1 MTKST
6 ARQFESLKIWE
17 SFKDRLP
24 WYFAVSTNHMPAK
37 YLIAKC
43 IPSNLDRLSS
53 ANEKELW
60 NEHILLTEVFLD
72 KWKKVRTREMPDLS
86 KAVAGGHHP
95 SLLDLSVELANR
107 MLTHCNFCRWNCKVD
122 RSKGTR
128 HGTCQLESTS
138 RVGSYFHHRGE
149 ELIFRGIGGSGTI
162 FFTSCN
168 MRCSFCQNGD
178 ISTDKDNGIPIT
190 PSALALMAWQ
200 LRMEGCHNVNWVGG
214 EPTIHLHTIVEAI
227 NLLDSFTKP
236 DTRQL
241 KYIQSVKSDDGNY
254 YFDSWQTNSE
264 HAFYQGQLFNCPQL
278 WNSNFFMSQE
288 AMHILRNIMDVW
300 LPDFKFGPGKCAF
313 DISRTPW
320 YWETVTG
327 NLKLVHEWGED
338 MVIRHLIMP
347 NHIECCTKPVLEW
360 IAKNMPE
367 VPVNIMDQYHPDNL
381 CDPESSKYRER
392 YNDISCACAPEEISL
407 SYQYAKELGLNFEP
421 LLYEKSA
428 AFYEL

>member
-1 MTKST
+1 VKSQP
-6 ARQFESLKIWE
+6 RQFESLKIWE
-17 SFKDRLP
+17 SFKNRLP

-37 YLIAKC
+37 YLIAKR
-43 IPSNLDRLSS
+43 IPCNLELSS
-53 ANEKELW
+53 ASEEELW
-60 NEHILLTEVFLD
+60 SENSLLTQAFLD
-72 KWKKVRTREMPDLS
+72 MWEKVIVREISGLPP
-86 KAVAGGHHP
+86 KAAEKP
-95 SLLDLSVELANR
+95 SLMDLSVELANR

-122 RSKGTR
+122 RSEGTR

-138 RVGSYFHHRGE
+138 RIGSYFHHRGE
-149 ELIFRGIGGSGTI
+149 EIIFRGTLGSGTI

-214 EPTIHLHTIVEAI
+214 EPTIHLHTIVQAI
-227 NLLDSFTKP
+227 NLLDSFSMP
-236 DTRQL
+236 DPRQFE
-241 KYIQSVKSDDGNY
+241 YIQSVKSDDS
-254 YFDSWQTNSE
+254 YFDPSHMNAE
-264 HAFYQGQLFNCPQL
+264 HAFYQGQFNCPQL

-288 AMHILRNIMDVW
+288 AMNILRNIIDVW

-313 DISRTPW
+313 EISRTPW
-320 YWETVTG
+320 YWETITR
-327 NLKLVHEWGED
+327 NIKLVCEWGED

-347 NHIECCTKPVLEW
+347 NHVECCTKPVLEW

-381 CDPESSKYRER
+381 CNPESSKYRER
-392 YNDISCACAPEEISL
+392 YNDISRTCTSEEIVR
-407 SYQYAKELGLNFEP
+407 SYEYAKELGLNFEP
-421 LLYEKSA
+421 LSYEKSI
-428 AFYEL
+428 YGLKV

>member
-1 MTKST
+1 MGSQ

-17 SFKDRLP
+17 SFRNRLP
-24 WYFAVSTNHMPAK
+24 WYFEVSTNHMPAK

-43 IPSNLDRLSS
+43 IPCNLDLSS
-53 ANEKELW
+53 ASEGELW
-60 NEHILLTEVFLD
+60 NENSLLTQAFLD
-72 KWKKVRTREMPDLS
+72 MWEKVRVREISVLPP
-86 KAVAGGHHP
+86 KAER
-95 SLLDLSVELANR
+95 STLMDLSVELANR
-107 MLTHCNFCRWNCKVD
+107 MLAHCNFCRWNCKVD
-122 RSKGTR
+122 RSKGTG

-138 RVGSYFHHRGE
+138 KIGSYFHHRGE
-149 ELIFRGIGGSGTI
+149 ELIFRGTSGSGTI

-190 PSALALMAWQ
+190 PNALAFMAWQ

-227 NLLDSFTKP
+227 NLLDSFTSP
-236 DTRQL
+236 DPRQL
-241 KYIQSVKSDDGNY
+241 EYIQSVKSDSS
-254 YFDSWQTNSE
+254 YFDSWQINSE
-264 HAFYQGQLFNCPQL
+264 HAFYQDQFNCPQL

-288 AMHILRNIMDVW
+288 AMNILRNIIDVW
-300 LPDFKFGPGKCAF
+300 LPDFKFGPGKCAL

-320 YWETVTG
+320 YWDTVTS
-327 NLKLVHEWGED
+327 NIKLVDEWGEN

-367 VPVNIMDQYHPDNL
+367 VPLNIMDQYHPDNL
-381 CDPESSKYRER
+381 CNPESSKYRER
-392 YNDISCACAPEEISL
+392 YNDISRTCTPEEITS
-407 SYQYAKELGLNFEP
+407 SYKYAKELGLNFEP
-421 LLYEKSA
+421 LSYEKSI
-428 AFYEL
+428 YGLKV

>member
-1 MTKST
+1 MKSQPS
-6 ARQFESLKIWE
+6 QFESLKIWE

-24 WYFAVSTNHMPAK
+24 WYFAVSTNHVPAK

-43 IPSNLDRLSS
+43 IPCNLDLSS
-53 ANEKELW
+53 ASEEELW
-60 NEHILLTEVFLD
+60 NENTLLTQAFLD
-72 KWKKVRTREMPDLS
+72 MWEKVRMTEIS
-86 KAVAGGHHP
+86 
-95 SLLDLSVELANR
+95 SLPPKVERASLMDLSVELAKR
-107 MLTHCNFCRWNCKVD
+107 MLAHCNFCRWNCKVD

-138 RVGSYFHHRGE
+138 RIGSYFHHHGE
-149 ELIFRGIGGSGTI
+149 ELIFRGTSGSGTI

-214 EPTIHLHTIVEAI
+214 EPTIHLHTIIEAI
-227 NLLDSFTKP
+227 NLLNSFSKP
-236 DTRQL
+236 DPRQL
-241 KYIQSVKSDDGNY
+241 EYIQSAKSDGS
-254 YFDSWQTNSE
+254 YFDSWRKNSE
-264 HAFYQGQLFNCPQL
+264 HVFYQGQFNCPQL

-288 AMHILRNIMDVW
+288 AINILRNIMDVW
-300 LPDFKFGPGKCAF
+300 LPDFKFGPGKCAL

-320 YWETVTG
+320 YWETVTS
-327 NLKLVHEWGED
+327 NIKLVHEWDEN

-347 NHIECCTKPVLEW
+347 NHVECCTKPVLEW

-381 CDPESSKYRER
+381 CDSESSKYRECF
-392 YNDISCACAPEEISL
+392 NDISCTCSSEEITR
-407 SYQYAKELGLNFEP
+407 SYEYAKELGLNFES
-421 LLYEKSA
+421 LSYEKSV
-428 AFYEL
+428 YGLEV

>member
-1 MTKST
+1 M
-6 ARQFESLKIWE
+6 
-17 SFKDRLP
+17 P
-24 WYFAVSTNHMPAK
+24 WYFAVSTNLMPAK

-43 IPSNLDRLSS
+43 IPSNLNHLSS
-53 ANEKELW
+53 ASEEELW
-60 NEHILLTEVFLD
+60 SESSLLTRVFLD
-72 KWKKVRTREMPDLS
+72 VWGKVKAGEANLS
-86 KAVAGGHHP
+86 PKVKEGRP
-95 SLLDLSVELANR
+95 SLMDLNVELAKR
-107 MLTHCNFCRWNCKVD
+107 MLAHCNFCRWNCKID

-149 ELIFRGIGGSGTI
+149 ELIFRGTGGSGTI

-190 PSALALMAWQ
+190 PSTLALMAWQ

-227 NLLDSFTKP
+227 SLLDSLNKP
-236 DTRQL
+236 DRRQFN
-241 KYIQSVKSDDGNY
+241 YIQSVKADSGG
-254 YFDSWQTNSE
+254 YFDSWQKNSE
-264 HAFYQGQLFNCPQL
+264 NAFYQGRFNCPQL
-278 WNSNFFMSQE
+278 WNSNFFMTRE
-288 AMHILRNIMDVW
+288 AMNILRNMMDVW
-300 LPDFKFGPGKCAF
+300 LPDFKFGPGKCAL

-327 NLKLVHEWGED
+327 NLRLVHDWGED

-347 NHIECCTKPVLEW
+347 NHVECCTKPVLEW

-392 YNDISCACAPEEISL
+392 YNDISRACTAEEITK
-407 SYQYAKELGLNFEP
+407 SYQYAKELGLNFES
-421 LLYEKSA
+421 LSYEKA
-428 AFYEL
+428 LYGRR

>member
-1 MTKST
+1 M
-6 ARQFESLKIWE
+6 
-17 SFKDRLP
+17 
-24 WYFAVSTNHMPAK
+24 
-37 YLIAKC
+37 
-43 IPSNLDRLSS
+43 
-53 ANEKELW
+53 
-60 NEHILLTEVFLD
+60 
-72 KWKKVRTREMPDLS
+72 DLN
-86 KAVAGGHHP
+86 
-95 SLLDLSVELANR
+95 VELAKR
-107 MLTHCNFCRWNCKVD
+107 MLAHCNFCRWNCKID

-128 HGTCQLESTS
+128 HGTCQLESDS

-149 ELIFRGIGGSGTI
+149 ELIFRGTGGSGTI

-190 PSALALMAWQ
+190 PSTLALMAWQ

-227 NLLDSFTKP
+227 SLLDSLNKP
-236 DTRQL
+236 DRRQFN
-241 KYIQSVKSDDGNY
+241 YIQSVKADSGG
-254 YFDSWQTNSE
+254 YFDSWQKNSE
-264 HAFYQGQLFNCPQL
+264 NAFYQGRFNCPQL
-278 WNSNFFMSQE
+278 WNSNFFMTRE
-288 AMHILRNIMDVW
+288 AMNILRNMMDVW
-300 LPDFKFGPGKCAF
+300 LPDFKFGPGKCAL

-327 NLKLVHEWGED
+327 NLRLVHDWGED

-347 NHIECCTKPVLEW
+347 NHVECCTKPVLEW

-392 YNDISCACAPEEISL
+392 YNDISRACTAEEITK
-407 SYQYAKELGLNFEP
+407 SYQYVKELGLNFES
-421 LLYEKSA
+421 LSYEKA
-428 AFYEL
+428 LYGRR